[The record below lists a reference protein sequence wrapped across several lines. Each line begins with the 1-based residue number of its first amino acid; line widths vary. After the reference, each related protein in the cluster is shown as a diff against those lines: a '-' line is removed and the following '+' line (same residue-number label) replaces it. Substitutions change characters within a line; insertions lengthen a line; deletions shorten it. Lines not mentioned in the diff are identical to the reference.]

1 MPQFDTST
9 YSSQIFW
16 LFVSLL
22 ILITFLKHI
31 LIPKLEL
38 IFQLRHFRFQDEQK
52 KINNLKNQIDKIKAS
67 QEKAIDTAKTDVSN
81 LIQKT
86 RNELEQEK
94 ENQIKKINLEIQANI
109 AEFKNQLKWQ
119 KQEFAEN
126 NKENLVDIL
135 NILQNKISKEP
146 FGNKKD

>member
-1 MPQFDTST
+1 MPQFDSST

-16 LFVSLL
+16 LLVSLL
-22 ILITFLKHI
+22 ILIGFLKHI

-52 KINNLKNQIDKIKAS
+52 KINNIKNQIDKIKAS
-67 QEKAIDTAKTDVSN
+67 QEKAINTAKTDVSN

-86 RNELEQEK
+86 RSELEQEK

-126 NKENLVDIL
+126 NKENLAYIL
-135 NILQNKISKEP
+135 NILQNKITKEP
-146 FGNKKD
+146 FGSRKD